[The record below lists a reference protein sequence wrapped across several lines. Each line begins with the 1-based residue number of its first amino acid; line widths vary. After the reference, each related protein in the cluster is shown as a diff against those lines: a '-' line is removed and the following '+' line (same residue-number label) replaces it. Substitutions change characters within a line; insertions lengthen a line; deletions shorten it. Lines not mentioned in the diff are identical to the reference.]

1 MVKRTII
8 ILLGLLLIVG
18 TVLAGMGVSDAQA
31 AGKHFEGIR
40 IVFFPG
46 GSEGGSRK

>member
-1 MVKRTII
+1 MAKRTII

-18 TVLAGMGVSDAQA
+18 LALTGMGVSKAQA

-46 GSEGGSRK
+46 GSEGGPFA